1 MIGYQ
6 ERAERTAEFVDRQV
20 STLQAQYQA
29 NVASAVSMLARLRQ
43 GVGRPPGADLE
54 LLGIAFQPLRSG
66 GAGASGEGALYDL
79 LELRGDEVSPE
90 EKAAYAAITLFALH
104 QQSRRDAPMH
114 RRGSSFG
121 RAARL
126 LGQRNG
132 ASDAVR
138 RRFTALGTATT
149 WEESVHH
156 ARALISQF
164 RQHKVPL
171 DYGDFARDLLDL
183 HGPFADRVR
192 ARWGRD
198 YFRIADTGAEMPESP
213 DGDSVSVLTTDD

>member
-1 MIGYQ
+1 M
-6 ERAERTAEFVDRQV
+6 AEFVDQQV

-29 NVASAVSMLARLRQ
+29 NVASAVSALARLRQ
-43 GVGRPPGADLE
+43 GVGRAPGGDLE

-66 GAGASGEGALYDL
+66 ASDGGSLYDL

-104 QQSRRDAPMH
+104 QQSRRDMSMH
-114 RRGSSFG
+114 RRGYSFG
-121 RAARL
+121 QAARL
-126 LGQRNG
+126 LGHHNG

-156 ARALISQF
+156 ARTLIQQF
-164 RQHKVPL
+164 RQHRVQL
-171 DYGDFARDLLDL
+171 DYGGFARDLLDL
-183 HGPFADRVR
+183 HSPRADRVR

-198 YFRIADTGAEMPESP
+198 YFRIGDAGGEKPESH
-213 DGDSVSVLTTDD
+213 DGGAASAPTTED

>member
-1 MIGYQ
+1 M
-6 ERAERTAEFVDRQV
+6 AEFVDRQV

-29 NVASAVSMLARLRQ
+29 NVASAVSALARLRQ
-43 GVGRPPGADLE
+43 GVGRAPGADLE
-54 LLGIAFQPLRSG
+54 LLGFAFQPLRST
-66 GAGASGEGALYDL
+66 ASGASGDGALYDL
-79 LELRGDEVSPE
+79 LDLSSDEISPE
-90 EKAAYAAITLFALH
+90 ERAAYAAITLFALH

-114 RRGSSFG
+114 RRGHSFG
-121 RAARL
+121 QAARL

-156 ARALISQF
+156 ARALIQQF
-164 RQHKVPL
+164 RQHRVQL
-171 DYGDFARDLLDL
+171 DYGGFARDLLDL

-198 YFRIADTGAEMPESP
+198 YFRTGEAGEEKPESP
-213 DGDSVSVLTTDD
+213 DRDAVSAPTTED